1 MRQSRLCPLTVLC
14 SEVASQAEPW
24 TGYGILGGPNM
35 IQITSAASMSCIS
48 LCHNKRRFL
57 TQIEELILLMKV
69 HENHNMAF
77 LSRICK
83 F

>member
-1 MRQSRLCPLTVLC
+1 MTKR
-14 SEVASQAEPW
+14 E
-24 TGYGILGGPNM
+24 G
-35 IQITSAASMSCIS
+35 SAASMSCIS

-77 LSRICK
+77 LSRILAPG
-83 F
+83 